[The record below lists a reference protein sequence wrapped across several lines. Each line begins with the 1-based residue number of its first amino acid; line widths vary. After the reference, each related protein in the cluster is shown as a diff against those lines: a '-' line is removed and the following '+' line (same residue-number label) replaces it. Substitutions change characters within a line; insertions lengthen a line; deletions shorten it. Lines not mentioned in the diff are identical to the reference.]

1 MKKQMNVL
9 VVVLLCVFL
18 GCNSKP
24 INTQIDQIKP
34 IPMAAIEPNIV
45 PVTTSPSPAAV
56 GEEYVEV
63 VRPDEPTRPLTP
75 AKPRPNMED
84 VKLLAL
90 LMLCEAQGE
99 SEYGKRL
106 VIDTVLNR
114 TESGRFPTTIY
125 EVIYQRDSS
134 GPQYTPMYSNRRN
147 QVVVTE
153 ADCNLVISEMENR
166 TNFEVLYFRTKHFH
180 NFGRALFQ
188 EGAHF
193 FSTHN

>member
-9 VVVLLCVFL
+9 AVVILCVFL
-18 GCNSKP
+18 GFNSKTINIQTDP
-24 INTQIDQIKP
+24 INP
-34 IPMAAIEPNIV
+34 IPMATIEPNIV
-45 PVTTSPSPAAV
+45 PVTTSPSSANV

-114 TESGRFPTTIY
+114 TESGLFPETIY
-125 EVIYQRDSS
+125 EVVYQRDSN
-134 GPQYTPMYSNRRN
+134 GPQYTPMYSNRKN

-153 ADCNLVISEMENR
+153 EDCNLVIYEMENR
-166 TNFEVLYFRTKHFH
+166 TNSEVLYFRTRHFH